1 MAHHEQLK
9 HCAGTP
15 QSAFLK
21 DMCYY
26 LHNYSHILDLDNLMF
41 VRMFLKPYGLGN
53 DRFWVYFVTSIPLVG
68 FVLVAYC
75 ALEFGYTGDAQ
86 EWSFRAFVKTATEK
100 LRRAQ

>member
-1 MAHHEQLK
+1 VDFMAHHEQLK

-53 DRFWVYFVTSIPLVG
+53 DRFSGWVRAGGVLCVGIRVYRRRTRVVIPCVCQDGYRKVT
-68 FVLVAYC
+68 
-75 ALEFGYTGDAQ
+75 
-86 EWSFRAFVKTATEK
+86 
-100 LRRAQ
+100 